1 MSARDRITTA
11 TLTIALAAAGTLA
24 AQGGAARDTHKRP
37 AAAAQRGAEA
47 GEQEHTVPAAR
58 VPAPVRDAFKRAFPT
73 ATVLKVST
81 EVENGRTIY
90 EVESREGATH
100 RDLTYAADGTLV
112 ESETEVPVA
121 QLPAA
126 VRAAAETGGARIRL
140 AEIVVIGQDT
150 IYEMKIRGRN
160 GELKLRRDGTAEP
173 ERP

>member
-1 MSARDRITTA
+1 MTARTRITA
-11 TLTIALAAAGTLA
+11 VTLSIALTAAGTLA
-24 AQGGAARDTHKRP
+24 AQAGAAPDTHKRP
-37 AAAAQRGAEA
+37 AAAQRAEA
-47 GEQEHTVPAAR
+47 GEQEHTIPAAR
-58 VPAPVRDAFKRAFPT
+58 VPAPVRDAFKRAYPT
-73 ATVLKVST
+73 ARVLKYGT

-90 EVESREGATH
+90 EVESREGTTH

-140 AEIVVIGQDT
+140 AEIVVIGHDT

-160 GELKLRRDGTAEP
+160 GALKLHRDGTAVP